1 MDIQDLLKGLA
12 IKAESKIIL
21 LVIDGLG
28 GLTMDGGTEL
38 EVAHL
43 PNLDHLASI
52 SICGMLDP
60 ILPGITPGS
69 GPAHLSLFGY
79 DPLKYSIGRG
89 VLEALGVDLPLLEG
103 DLAARGNFA
112 TIDKDGKVVDR
123 RAGRMSTERNRELC
137 LLLDGM
143 EIDGVKIITKC
154 VKEHRLV
161 VVFRGG
167 DLSEEL
173 SDSDPQVIG
182 VPPLDVRP
190 LREEAMASS
199 RLVNEFL
206 NKAREILRD
215 QVPANMVLLRGFSK
229 TPVIPAFTDLY
240 NVRAA
245 CIATYPMYRGIAK
258 MIGMEILK
266 SGQEIEDE
274 FETLKGEFAK
284 YDFFYLHIK
293 RTDSMGEDGNFDG
306 RVKTLEEIDRFIP
319 KVMELE
325 PDVLVVTGDHSTPSI
340 LRSHS
345 WHPVPLLI
353 RSRYC
358 RVDGVRGF
366 TEMECMRGGLGR
378 LQSINLMS
386 LILAHAMRLK
396 KYGA

>member
-1 MDIQDLLKGLA
+1 MKGLA

-229 TPVIPAFTDLY
+229 APIIPAFTDLY

>member
-1 MDIQDLLKGLA
+1 MKGLA